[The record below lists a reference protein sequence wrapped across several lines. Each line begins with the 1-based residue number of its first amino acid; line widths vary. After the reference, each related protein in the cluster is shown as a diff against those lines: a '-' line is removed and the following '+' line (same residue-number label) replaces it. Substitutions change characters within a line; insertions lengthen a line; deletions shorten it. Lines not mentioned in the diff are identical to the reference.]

1 MICQTKQEGLSRRY
15 KPTKYALLIFVSYIV
30 DNIVFVLQKNVN
42 IEEDWKLITL
52 WIGGNDL
59 CAVCKGSVSHYLT
72 RKNDSQMALLFFH
85 CLIRINTYQRT
96 MVARSEKL

>member
-1 MICQTKQEGLSRRY
+1 MPDQARRLVE
-15 KPTKYALLIFVSYIV
+15 KIQADKVCTINFVSYIV
-30 DNIVFVLQKNVN
+30 ENIVFILQKNVN

-72 RKNDSQMALLFFH
+72 RK
-85 CLIRINTYQRT
+85 
-96 MVARSEKL
+96 K